1 MSTVYSIESDT
12 QMSSV
17 EEGNDLPF
25 VPMGD
30 RIPRVVAACPS
41 VGLLDTFEMTY
52 RHGLMGPFFDALAA
66 RYGVTKRTAAKTREL
81 CRLAGVL
88 GYVCERENI
97 GRSSA
102 VLLAHNAK
110 SMSRNP
116 TVNVKLANSTQ
127 TIEVLDDGAHCN
139 GEALQY
145 MLDLAVGAGDI
156 ELESF
161 VDEREGR
168 PAYQRRCMVI
178 TDNLRQLYRLH
189 CEGNRY
195 VDLTMGWSRTVN
207 RTKTKS
213 NDGTGQWFYQY
224 HTWCTREVKE
234 LRMIEGEVD
243 RYNTSLN
250 GKVGAMYRGRFIPFA
265 EYETRSHIVFH
276 RTVKHG
282 GRMYSKLQGV
292 QDRLQLSLQG
302 SPVYE
307 EDFSSL
313 HPSLAMNLQGCEAPD
328 NMYDFVTCE
337 GLTTEESRAI
347 VKLIINCTLNCDSVQ
362 SGVKAAACQVQATE
376 IEQAD
381 KRGIPYRKMHRY
393 VHAMAKHVHKALPAL
408 FSTLDENT
416 GRRLHRVDSDIA
428 RRVIREFVVAGLPVV
443 NVHDSFV
450 VRYEDRELLHTT
462 MQAAYSE
469 ATGFHTRTK
478 AQWLEDGRLVEK
490 RRGVESGIKIPHVH
504 VTADEVES
512 HSGNKPAKP

>member
-1 MSTVYSIESDT
+1 MRTVYTAESDS
-12 QMSSV
+12 QISFV
-17 EEGNDLPF
+17 EEGADLPF

-41 VGLLDTFEMTY
+41 VGSFDTFEMTY

-66 RYGVTKRTAAKTREL
+66 RYGVTKRSSAKVREL

-88 GYVCERENI
+88 AYVCERENV
-97 GRSSA
+97 GRFSA
-102 VLLAHNAK
+102 VLLAQGAR
-110 SMSRNP
+110 SLSRNP
-116 TVNVKLANSTQ
+116 VVNVKLANAAQ
-127 TIEVLDDGAHCN
+127 TIEVLDDGTYCN

-145 MLDLAVGAGDI
+145 MLDLAAGAGDI

-168 PAYQRRCMVI
+168 TAYQRRSLTI
-178 TDNLRQLYRLH
+178 TDSLRQLYQSN
-189 CEGNRY
+189 CEGNRH

-207 RTKTKS
+207 RTKAKAGDAT
-213 NDGTGQWFYQY
+213 DRWFYQY
-224 HTWCTREVKE
+224 HTWCTREIKE

-243 RYNTSLN
+243 RYNASLD
-250 GKVGAMYRGRFIPFA
+250 GKVGAMYRGRFVPFA
-265 EYETRSHIVFH
+265 THETRSHIVFH

-282 GRMYSKLQGV
+282 GRMYSQLQGV
-292 QDRLQLSLQG
+292 QDRLQLSLMG
-302 SPVYE
+302 GPVYE

-328 NMYDFVTCE
+328 NMYDFVTCD
-337 GLTTEESRAI
+337 GLTTKESREI
-347 VKLIINCTLNCDSVQ
+347 VKLIINCTLNCSSIQ
-362 SGVKAAACQVQATE
+362 SGVKAAACHVQTKE
-376 IEQAD
+376 IERAD
-381 KRGIPYRKMHRY
+381 KRDVPYRKMHRY

-408 FSTLDENT
+408 FSTLDETT
-416 GRRLHRVDSDIA
+416 GKQLHREDSDIA
-428 RRVIREFVVAGLPVV
+428 RRIIREFVVAGLPVI

-450 VRYEDRELLHTT
+450 VRYEDRELLHAT

-490 RRGVESGIKIPHVH
+490 RRGVESGVKIPHVH

-512 HSGNKPAKP
+512 HSGDKPAKP